1 MTNKSVI
8 TVICVAALISL
19 LVYLAIRVP
28 LKAPKTIHQDNREKL
43 IELLERSQKLEQKID
58 QLNEAMHSV
67 TNQMFMIPVFP
78 DARSIA
84 TNDILQAFG
93 RPAIVPL

>member
-1 MTNKSVI
+1 MKTIIIATIAVA
-8 TVICVAALISL
+8 VAAAITPGCSL
-19 LVYLAIRVP
+19 
-28 LKAPKTIHQDNREKL
+28 KTIHQDNREKL

-58 QLNEAMHSV
+58 QMSEVMHSL

-78 DARSIA
+78 DDRNIVV
-84 TNDILQAFG
+84 TNECQAFG